1 MLVLVPAAQVQVL
14 AMSVE
19 DGLKLVL
26 SGGIVSSGTITAKS
40 S

>member
-1 MLVLVPAAQVQVL
+1 VL

-26 SGGIVSSGTITAKS
+26 SGGIVTSGTISVKEEQRTA
-40 S
+40 